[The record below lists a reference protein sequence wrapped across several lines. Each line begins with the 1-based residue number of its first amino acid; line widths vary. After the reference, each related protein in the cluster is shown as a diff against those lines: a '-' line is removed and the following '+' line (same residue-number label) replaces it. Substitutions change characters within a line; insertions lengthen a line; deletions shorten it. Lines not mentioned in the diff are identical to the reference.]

1 MDQLTPTKDEIKL
14 IIDNSNL
21 EMEKR
26 VTEKMQSSLKEF
38 SETITSNSQ
47 MYLDHIVLQEKRLTT
62 VENQIKVLKTRLA
75 VVGSAA
81 TALGGLVGFFIS
93 QLFGSKS

>member
-14 IIDNSNL
+14 IIDKSNL
-21 EMEKR
+21 EMEMR
-26 VTEKMQSSLKEF
+26 VTKEMQSSLKEF
-38 SETITSNSQ
+38 SETITSSNQ
-47 MYLDHIVLQEKRLTT
+47 MYLDHIVQQEKRLTT
-62 VENQIKVLKTRLA
+62 LENQVKVLRTRLA

-81 TALGGLVGFFIS
+81 TAFGGLIGFFIS